1 MMWPSLHY
9 RQVAGILTIV
19 AHLPG
24 RKFMDPDFEKAAEEA
39 RRAYSADAWA
49 NLLPHERSK
58 AIYGELRR
66 IDMARMAAKPSAPLQ
81 DGAMNQVCERAP
93 TYEAGKR
100 VRRSRSAP
108 VSRSEAKDDTTA
120 RR

>member
-1 MMWPSLHY
+1 
-9 RQVAGILTIV
+9 
-19 AHLPG
+19 
-24 RKFMDPDFEKAAEEA
+24 MDPDFEKAAEKA

-66 IDMARMAAKPSAPLQ
+66 IDMARMAAKPSFQ
-81 DGAMNQVCERAP
+81 EGAMNQVCERGP

-108 VSRSEAKDDTTA
+108 ASRSAKDDTTA